1 MRRPPITV
9 VMNSRRHPAWYLAIA
24 LTGVVCGCAGQA
36 LPPRSH
42 HDATAGWIGPRVES
56 PKSENGLSPVPSL
69 LTADEY
75 EHLADRSVAGRNL
88 TVAMAQYEKALRL
101 DPGRA
106 RVREK
111 RGILFLERGLA
122 EDALLEFRA
131 MADQTP
137 ISAAAFD
144 GEGRALASLG
154 RLEDAQKA
162 FRRALTLNPQ
172 DWRAYAWLGIVAY
185 VQERY
190 PDALAAF
197 QTAYSIKPEHPALAN
212 NLGQTYV
219 ALRRYDDAI
228 ASFRLGDPYAQDH
241 PRLTKNLIGA
251 LTLAGQHDAA
261 EQVRRHQ
268 DHDVPTKAQH
278 SQNTRFSE

>member
-1 MRRPPITV
+1 
-9 VMNSRRHPAWYLAIA
+9 
-24 LTGVVCGCAGQA
+24 
-36 LPPRSH
+36 
-42 HDATAGWIGPRVES
+42 
-56 PKSENGLSPVPSL
+56 
-69 LTADEY
+69 
-75 EHLADRSVAGRNL
+75 
-88 TVAMAQYEKALRL
+88 
-101 DPGRA
+101 
-106 RVREK
+106 
-111 RGILFLERGLA
+111 
-122 EDALLEFRA
+122 

>member
-1 MRRPPITV
+1 MCPAPITV
-9 VMNSRRHPAWYLAIA
+9 VMNSRRHPGWYLAVA
-24 LTGVVCGCAGQA
+24 LTSALCGCGGQA
-36 LPPRSH
+36 PPLWSHHHPTADRIGGTTESPRSEK
-42 HDATAGWIGPRVES
+42 ES
-56 PKSENGLSPVPSL
+56 LPVPL
-69 LTADEY
+69 PLTADEY

-122 EDALLEFRA
+122 EDALMEFRA
-131 MADQTP
+131 MADHNP

-144 GEGRALASLG
+144 GAGRALARLG
-154 RLEDAQKA
+154 RLEEAEKA

-190 PDALAAF
+190 SDALAAF
-197 QTAYSIKPEHPALAN
+197 QTACSLKPEHPGLVN

-219 ALRRYDDAI
+219 ALGRYEDAI
-228 ASFRLGDPYAQDH
+228 ASFRSGDAHAPGH
-241 PRLTKNLIGA
+241 PRLIQNLIGA
-251 LTLAGQHDAA
+251 LTLAGQLDAA
-261 EQVRRHQ
+261 EQLRRRR
-268 DHDVPTKAQH
+268 DHDVPTTMQNN
-278 SQNTRFSE
+278 QNTRFSE

>member
-1 MRRPPITV
+1 MNGRRG
-9 VMNSRRHPAWYLAIA
+9 HAWWLCAA
-24 LTGVVCGCAGQA
+24 LTGALCGCAGQ
-36 LPPRSH
+36 PPPSWSQQHAAAGRIG
-42 HDATAGWIGPRVES
+42 ATAEATTEKR
-56 PKSENGLSPVPSL
+56 LSLGQSS

-75 EHLADRSVAGRNL
+75 EHLADRSVAGKNL

-111 RGILFLERGLA
+111 RGLLFLERGLA
-122 EDALLEFRA
+122 EDALMEFRA
-131 MADQTP
+131 MADHNP

-144 GEGRALASLG
+144 GAGRALARLG
-154 RLEDAQKA
+154 RLEEAEKA

-197 QTAYSIKPEHPALAN
+197 QTAWSLKPEHPGLAN

-219 ALRRYDDAI
+219 ALGRYDDAI
-228 ASFRLGDPYAQDH
+228 ASFRLGGAQAPDH
-241 PRLTKNLIGA
+241 PRLTKNLIDA
-251 LTLAGQHDAA
+251 LRLAGQYDAA

-268 DHDVPTKAQH
+268 GDDGSTNAQDRRKPH
-278 SQNTRFSE
+278 TGE